1 MQKKI
6 QKKFFVWETIASEFV
21 SLTRPYE
28 EQQPSA
34 AIVFKSSPKTWHVNK
49 RGFFQINFLDSYR

>member
-34 AIVFKSSPKTWHVNK
+34 AIVFKSSPKTWHVNQSN
-49 RGFFQINFLDSYR
+49 FFKLNCLDSYQ